1 MRGPWIA
8 SGYFKSEGSDV
19 LDADGW
25 LPTGDVAIIDPNGYV
40 QLVDP
45 AKDVIKSGCEWIS
58 AVDLENKATSHP
70 RAMDAAII
78 RGSHSKWWLLLLILR
93 PGPQVTREE
102 LLIFLGERVSR
113 LRVPDDVMFADQLPP
128 TATGKWL
135 KTKLRELYHE
145 YRLPSA

>member
-1 MRGPWIA
+1 M
-8 SGYFKSEGSDV
+8 

-58 AVDLENKATSHP
+58 AVDLENTATSHP

-78 RGSHSKWWLLLLILR
+78 GGSHSKWRQRRLLLLILR
-93 PGPQVTREE
+93 PGPLVTREE
-102 LLIFLGERVSR
+102 LLIFLGEWVSR

-128 TATGKWL
+128 TATGKRL